1 MPYIYRT
8 VKAGMV
14 KKPPTGQG
22 GRLCWKKIQVD
33 PEFSHKRVCVKVENK
48 KEHKEMYNPFIQVEI
63 KDGELEQI
71 MEELSQATET
81 IYKCYSK
88 LKVMAEAAGKAGD
101 RPGSGTDAADDIR
114 GGSTRESH
122 PAAHAGPCNLCSP
135 AGAVPCRGFRGAREN
150 DKGNLSRCGGLTM
163 DKKAEFLK
171 IWTDRVN
178 REYADNLLGW
188 LEYETD
194 FFTAPASTRHHGAYP
209 GGLLEHSLNV
219 YHRLRAIVCVETY
232 GTTTSDLLAEDV
244 EETVAVL
251 ALLHDVCKVNC
262 YHVETKRR
270 KNPETGR
277 WEDFQGYAFRDPLPL
292 GHGEKSLY
300 LIQRHMDLEPEEAL
314 AIRWHMGAYDNAAK
328 ADPRALSAAMAA
340 TPWVWRLQE
349 ADMCAAWVDERE
361 AAEE

>member
-1 MPYIYRT
+1 
-8 VKAGMV
+8 
-14 KKPPTGQG
+14 
-22 GRLCWKKIQVD
+22 
-33 PEFSHKRVCVKVENK
+33 
-48 KEHKEMYNPFIQVEI
+48 
-63 KDGELEQI
+63 
-71 MEELSQATET
+71 
-81 IYKCYSK
+81 
-88 LKVMAEAAGKAGD
+88 
-101 RPGSGTDAADDIR
+101 
-114 GGSTRESH
+114 
-122 PAAHAGPCNLCSP
+122 
-135 AGAVPCRGFRGAREN
+135 
-150 DKGNLSRCGGLTM
+150 M

-171 IWTDRVN
+171 IWTERV
-178 REYADNLLGW
+178 RRDYADNLLAW
-188 LEYETD
+188 LERETD
-194 FFTAPASTRHHGAYP
+194 FFEAPASTRHHGARP

-219 YHRLRAIVCVETY
+219 YHRLRTIYMMEHERP
-232 GTTTSDLLAEDV
+232 DLPSGIAEEA
-244 EETVAVL
+244 EETIAIC